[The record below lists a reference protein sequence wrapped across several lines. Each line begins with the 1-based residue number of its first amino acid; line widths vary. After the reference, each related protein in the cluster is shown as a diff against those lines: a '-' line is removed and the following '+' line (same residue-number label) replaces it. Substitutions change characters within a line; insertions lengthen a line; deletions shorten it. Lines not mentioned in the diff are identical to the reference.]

1 MDDLD
6 EKSENLSLS
15 VIIPNENSVNG
26 SLLSLLSL
34 NNGSEAHQLDLKF
47 ESYFEDMDK
56 NLEHRNECKPKEEAN
71 IFDHIIDAF
80 TVKRR
85 KALIDQN
92 TEEDHLISYHDSQT
106 RILAFLFVL
115 ASCLIHICTI
125 LLVCTIP
132 YWISNGPIIRTPD
145 QWMPKPS
152 KALRPHLAL
161 LFKNGHLEVFE
172 QQGLRLNHSWN
183 FKIPAV
189 QDDTGYLVY
198 AQLGTITI
206 LYR

>member
-1 MDDLD
+1 MHLLKSAMDDLD

-15 VIIPNENSVNG
+15 VIIPNENSINE
-26 SLLSLLSL
+26 SLLSLI
-34 NNGSEAHQLDLKF
+34 NGSEAHQLDLKF
-47 ESYFEDMDK
+47 ESYFED
-56 NLEHRNECKPKEEAN
+56 RNECEPKEEAN

-85 KALIDQN
+85 KALIDQS

-106 RILAFLFVL
+106 RILGFLFIL

-132 YWISNGPIIRTPD
+132 YWISIGPVIHTPD
-145 QWMPKPS
+145 QWIPKPP
-152 KALRPHLAL
+152 KTLRPHLAL
-161 LFKNGHLEVFE
+161 LFKNGHLELFE